1 MVRIINNLERRGF
14 LKLSGLAT
22 LDLMAIRSGV
32 LAASETMS
40 ADHSQRRANKD
51 EVTLFLCGDVMT
63 GRGIDQVLPHPSDP
77 RLEESYVRSARDY
90 VALAEAVHGPI
101 PRPVDFSYIWGTAL
115 EMFQR
120 VQPDTRIINLET
132 SVTKSEDLAP
142 KGINYRMNPENIDC
156 LTVAEIECCAL
167 ANNHVLDWGEA
178 GLRETL
184 ATLRKAGLKTVGAGQ
199 DIDEAEAP
207 AIIDLAGKGR
217 VVVFA
222 MGSPTSGIPRAWAAK
237 RNRPGVNLLANLSER
252 SAMRVADLVWRVKR
266 PGDIVIASIHWGGN
280 WGYEVPSGQ
289 RTFAHRL
296 IDDAGVDVIHG
307 HSSHHAKAIEVYR
320 DKLILYGCGDLL
332 TDYEGIT
339 GHEAYRDDLVL
350 MYFPTLAGTSG
361 KLISLRIV
369 PLQLRRF
376 QLRRPSRKDAEWL
389 GDTLTREGAA
399 FGTATKLQADHT
411 LLLDWLR
418 SSP

>member
-1 MVRIINNLERRGF
+1 ML
-14 LKLSGLAT
+14 GLRAFRPGEST
-22 LDLMAIRSGV
+22 
-32 LAASETMS
+32 ASEAMPS
-40 ADHSQRRANKD
+40 DYRHRPANTD
-51 EVTLFLCGDVMT
+51 EITLFLCGDVMT

-77 RLEESYVRSARDY
+77 HLEEPYVRSARDY
-90 VALAEAVHGPI
+90 VALAEAAHGPI

-115 EMFQR
+115 EVFQR

-142 KGINYRMNPENIDC
+142 KGINYRMNPANVAC
-156 LTVAEIECCAL
+156 LTAAEIGCCAL

-184 ATLRKAGLKTVGAGQ
+184 ATLKRAGLKTAGAGR

-207 AIIDLAGKGR
+207 AIIDLADKGR
-217 VVVFA
+217 VIVFA
-222 MGSPTSGIPRAWAAK
+222 MGSATSGIPRAWAAK
-237 RNRPGVNLLANLSER
+237 RNRPGVNLLADLSER
-252 SAMRVADLVWRVKR
+252 SSMRVAESVLRVKR
-266 PGDIVIASIHWGGN
+266 PGDIVVASIHWGGN
-280 WGYEVPSGQ
+280 WGYRVPGNQ
-289 RTFAHRL
+289 RAFAHRL

-307 HSSHHAKAIEVYR
+307 HSSHHAKAIEVYH
-320 DKLILYGCGDLL
+320 DKPILYGCGDFL

-339 GHEAYRDDLVL
+339 GHEAYRNDLVL
-350 MYFPTLAGTSG
+350 MYFPTIAVTSG
-361 KLISLRIV
+361 KLVSLHLV

-376 QLRRPSRKDAEWL
+376 QLRRPSRKDAGWL
-389 GDTLTREGAA
+389 SETLTREGAA
-399 FGTATKLQADHT
+399 FGTTAVLQADHT